1 MEQVDLH
8 LSVCHG
14 DITYETS
21 DAIVCPANNFL
32 QFHGGVAA
40 SILKRGGDSII
51 DETLLIVKE
60 NVIVP
65 TGNVEVTS
73 AGQLESKYIIHAVCP
88 NLNDPSQL
96 GLDRGQLLAFAIKNT
111 LIMAE
116 ELQCNSLSIPA
127 IATGSWGFPK
137 NMCAQIMFDVV
148 LKYGLDVVEKGH
160 DSSLKYIR
168 FINNNEKTVDAF
180 ADEFDSLLLNSC

>member
-1 MEQVDLH
+1 M
-8 LSVCHG
+8 
-14 DITYETS
+14 
-21 DAIVCPANNFL
+21 CPANNFL

-40 SILKRGGDSII
+40 SILKRGGESIF
-51 DETLLIVKE
+51 DETQLIVEE

-73 AGQLESKYIIHAVCP
+73 AGLLKSKYIIHAVGP

-116 ELQCNSLSIPA
+116 QL
-127 IATGSWGFPK
+127 
-137 NMCAQIMFDVV
+137 
-148 LKYGLDVVEKGH
+148 
-160 DSSLKYIR
+160 
-168 FINNNEKTVDAF
+168 
-180 ADEFDSLLLNSC
+180 